1 MAENKFLDK
10 LQRLEEVAKLLE
22 NGDCSLEDAM
32 KLYEEGK
39 KLSNEC
45 TKALEEAKQKIEV
58 GSDD

>member
-10 LQRLEEVAKLLE
+10 IQRLEEVAKLLE
-22 NGDCSLEDAM
+22 NGECSLEEAM

-39 KLSNEC
+39 KLSEEC

-58 GSDD
+58 SQ